1 MSLMGSDHPMYMTY
15 EEILAQVKPLMQR
28 LNYVTDKGHPE
39 DMVANLVPMLE
50 AWSDGFGTGY
60 MRGVQAG
67 RDLQKVIDDTKN
79 DPITTFTD
87 MWDKAREDDR
97 ADAERRE
104 QERGK

>member
-1 MSLMGSDHPMYMTY
+1 MSLMDPGHPMYMTID
-15 EEILAQVKPLMQR
+15 EIIAEVKPIMER

-60 MRGVQAG
+60 MRGMEAG
-67 RDLQKVIDDTKN
+67 RAIQKRIDDTKN

-97 ADAERRE
+97 DDAERRE
-104 QERGK
+104 QERRQ